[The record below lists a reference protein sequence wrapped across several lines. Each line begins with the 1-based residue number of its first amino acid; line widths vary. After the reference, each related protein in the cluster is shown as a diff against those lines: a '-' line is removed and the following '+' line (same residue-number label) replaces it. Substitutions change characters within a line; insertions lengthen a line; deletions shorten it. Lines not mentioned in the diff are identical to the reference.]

1 MNVRTNFSAVN
12 YEPNSR
18 NNGEN
23 TFKFNTDARYKPYVV
38 QGLVA
43 KVKPFHPEDD
53 FAQPGTLFRKIFDDE
68 MRKHTID
75 NFGSAMKTVR
85 KDIAERCV
93 KMLYKADAE
102 LGDKVGQQLGIPSVK
117 SRL

>member
-1 MNVRTNFSAVN
+1 M
-12 YEPNSR
+12 

-23 TFKFNTDARYKPYVV
+23 TFKFSEDARYKPYVV

-43 KVKPFHPEDD
+43 KVRPWHPEDD
-53 FAQPGTLFRKIFDDE
+53 FSQPGTLFRTVFDDQ
-68 MRKHTID
+68 MRQNTIN
-75 NFGSAMKTVR
+75 NFGNAMKTVR
-85 KDIAERCV
+85 KDIAERVV

-102 LGDKVGQQLGIPSVK
+102 LGDKVGQMLDIPSVK

>member
-1 MNVRTNFSAVN
+1 M
-12 YEPNSR
+12 
-18 NNGEN
+18 NNGQN
-23 TFKFNTDARYKPYVV
+23 TFKVNSDVRYKPYVV

-43 KVKPFHPEDD
+43 KVRPWHPEDD
-53 FAQPGTLFRKIFDDE
+53 FKQPGTLFRTIFDEE

-75 NFGSAMKTVR
+75 NLANAMKGVR
-85 KDIAERCV
+85 TDIAERCV

-102 LGDKVGQQLGIPSVK
+102 LGDKVGQQLNIPSVK